1 LTITAEQNRRLTEVG
16 PGTPMGNLLRRY
28 WQPIAAE
35 DEMPFGARRPVTLLG
50 EELVLYRMPSGE
62 YGLVERHCPHR
73 RADFANGYVEDGG
86 IRCSY
91 HGWKFD
97 SGGHCVDQ
105 PFEEV
110 SGSTRFR
117 ERVCAT
123 SYRAEGRFG
132 LVWAYLGPDPAPLIP
147 SWEPF
152 LAENCFAQIVFHEVP
167 CNWLQCQENSIDP
180 VHFEWLH
187 ANWIPGQSN
196 DVDRYGPAHIRLGF
210 DEWEFG
216 FAYRRIHQGE
226 DETSDAWATGRLC
239 IMPNLFAPAHFEW
252 RVPID
257 DHRTLSVVWAADPV
271 SEDRVPFRQEV
282 TPSWWGRTHDDHGA
296 VLTTHVLHQDT
307 ISWVGQGVIADR
319 TREHLARSDRGVQ
332 LFRNRLVADMEA
344 VARGEDPSGVVRDP
358 DQNRCIPW
366 PHGLRRF
373 FDAPVST
380 EQVRGRLA
388 AIARAIPSLPP
399 DERFFLIAGQ
409 PDTVRGQWEHAMGLR
424 DEPPAVPADDAV
436 AVSVGGRAS

>member
-1 LTITAEQNRRLTEVG
+1 MTITAEQNRRLTEVG

-35 DEMPFGARRPVTLLG
+35 DAMPIGSRRPVTLLG

-73 RADFANGYVEDGG
+73 RADFANGYVEDDG

-97 SGGHCVDQ
+97 PEGRCVDQ

-110 SGSTRFR
+110 SGATRFR
-117 ERVCAT
+117 DRVPAT

-147 SWEPF
+147 TWEPF
-152 LAENCFAQIVFHEVP
+152 LAENCFVQLMFHEVP

-187 ANWIPGQSN
+187 NNWAPGQSN
-196 DVDRYGPAHIRLGF
+196 DVDQYGPSHIRLGF

-226 DETSDAWATGRLC
+226 DESADAWATGRLC
-239 IMPNLFAPAHFEW
+239 IMPNLFAPLHFEW

-257 DHRTLSVVWAADPV
+257 DRRTLSVVWTADPV
-271 SEDRVPFRQEV
+271 SSDRVPFKQDV
-282 TPSWWGRTHDDHGA
+282 IPSWWGRTHDDEGNL
-296 VLTTHVLHQDT
+296 LTTHVMHQDT
-307 ISWVGQGVIADR
+307 ISWVGQGTIADR
-319 TREHLARSDRGVQ
+319 TREHLGRSDRGVQ

-344 VARGEDPSGVVRDP
+344 VERGDEPSGLVRDP
-358 DQNRCIPW
+358 EQNQCIPW

-373 FDAPVST
+373 YDAPVPT
-380 EQVRGRLA
+380 DAVRAKLV
-388 AIARAIPSLPP
+388 AISRVIPSLP
-399 DERFFLIAGQ
+399 DGERYFLIAGQ
-409 PDTVRGQWEHAMGLR
+409 PEHVREQWDYAMGLR
-424 DEPPAVPADDAV
+424 DDPPTPVGEPV
-436 AVSVGGRAS
+436 AVSVGGRTS